1 MTEFADLCLVSGQVF
16 DGVALT
22 ANTAVA
28 ARDGRIVAVGDDE
41 AVLRWCGPKT
51 RVVNAAGGAI
61 MPGFVDAHIHAAFA
75 GVERLSCDL
84 TPARS
89 VEETLDLI
97 RAAAENAAETSTQG
111 GTSSSDVRWVTGGGW
126 SHELFPEP
134 TRHQLD
140 AVVSD
145 RPVALS
151 DAGHHTLW
159 VNSRA
164 LELAGIT
171 RHTPQPHNGHIHV
184 DEHGDPTGYL
194 NESAAELVGR
204 MIPPSTNAEI
214 LAGLQNAQEFLWTLG
229 VTGWHEA
236 ILGEYNGKA
245 DCTAAYLEGIADG
258 SLRSAVSGALWVP
271 QGTTEAQ
278 VPALIAGFERRRAE
292 NAAAGF
298 DTRTVKAMVDGVPH
312 GETAALLEPYC
323 SHHGSGELHLDE
335 AALRALVLQ
344 ADRAGFALH
353 LHIMGDRGIRVAL
366 DAVEEARVVNG
377 PGPRH
382 HFAHLSMI
390 HPDDA
395 LRFGP
400 LGITA
405 NMQALWATPD
415 PHVVPMIGEERMRR
429 GYPFR
434 TLADGGA
441 DLAMGSDWPVSPAD
455 PWAAIHVAVNR
466 SFPLIP
472 GAEAPLDAGQA
483 LTLTEALAAYTSGSS
498 SLVLET
504 AGRIRL
510 GQRADLIIST
520 ENPFDVPVSRLYQ
533 VSTAVTVVDGD
544 LVYERPRQ

>member
-1 MTEFADLCLVSGQVF
+1 MTESADLCIIGGRVF
-16 DGVALT
+16 DGRTLT
-22 ANTAVA
+22 PHTAVA
-28 ARDGRIVAVGDDE
+28 TRGDRILAIGDDA
-41 AVLRWCGPKT
+41 AVLRHRGSTT
-51 RVVNAAGGAI
+51 RILDAAGRLIA
-61 MPGFVDAHIHAAFA
+61 PGFVDAHVHAAFA

-89 VEETLDLI
+89 VEETLALVQQ
-97 RAAAENAAETSTQG
+97 AAAA
-111 GTSSSDVRWVTGGGW
+111 SDQEWLTGGGW
-126 SHELFPEP
+126 SHELFPHP
-134 TRHQLD
+134 TRQQLD
-140 AVVSD
+140 ALVPD

-164 LELAGIT
+164 LEIAGIT
-171 RHTPQPHNGHIHV
+171 RDTPQPHNGHIHV
-184 DEHGDPTGYL
+184 DASGGPTGYL

-204 MIPPSTNAEI
+204 CIPPATDAEI
-214 LAGLQNAQEFLWTLG
+214 LAGLQNAQEYLWSLG

-245 DCTAAYLEGIADG
+245 DCTASYLAGITDG
-258 SLRSAVSGALWVP
+258 SIRSALSGALWVP
-271 QGTTEAQ
+271 QGTTEAE
-278 VPALIAGFERRRAE
+278 VPALVADFERRRAQ
-292 NAAAGF
+292 NADAGF
-298 DTRTVKAMVDGVPH
+298 TTSTIKAMVDGVPH

-366 DAVEEARVVNG
+366 DAVEAARVAHG

-382 HFAHLSMI
+382 HIAHLSMI

-395 LRFGP
+395 VRFGP

-405 NMQALWATPD
+405 NMQALWAAPD
-415 PHVVPMIGEERMRR
+415 LSVVPMIGEERMRS

-466 SFPLIP
+466 SLPFGP
-472 GAEAPLDAGQA
+472 GAGAPLDEDQA
-483 LTLTEALAAYTSGSS
+483 LSLSEALAAYTSGSS
-498 SLVLET
+498 SLVLGVP
-504 AGRIRL
+504 GRLRV
-510 GQRADLIIST
+510 GARADLAIASGD
-520 ENPFDVPVSRLYQ
+520 PFDVPAARLHELR
-533 VSTAVTVVDGD
+533 TAATVVGGE
-544 LVYERPRQ
+544 VVFEAEAAPRSVRTERG

>member
-1 MTEFADLCLVSGQVF
+1 M
-16 DGVALT
+16 
-22 ANTAVA
+22 
-28 ARDGRIVAVGDDE
+28 
-41 AVLRWCGPKT
+41 
-51 RVVNAAGGAI
+51 
-61 MPGFVDAHIHAAFA
+61 
-75 GVERLSCDL
+75 
-84 TPARS
+84 
-89 VEETLDLI
+89 
-97 RAAAENAAETSTQG
+97 
-111 GTSSSDVRWVTGGGW
+111 
-126 SHELFPEP
+126 
-134 TRHQLD
+134 
-140 AVVSD
+140 
-145 RPVALS
+145 
-151 DAGHHTLW
+151 
-159 VNSRA
+159 
-164 LELAGIT
+164 
-171 RHTPQPHNGHIHV
+171 
-184 DEHGDPTGYL
+184 
-194 NESAAELVGR
+194 
-204 MIPPSTNAEI
+204 
-214 LAGLQNAQEFLWTLG
+214 
-229 VTGWHEA
+229 TGWHEA

-245 DCTAAYLEGIADG
+245 DCTAAYVEGLTGG
-258 SLRSAVSGALWVP
+258 SIRSAVSGALWVP
-271 QGTTEAQ
+271 QGTTEEQ
-278 VPALIAGFERRRAE
+278 IPALIADFERRRAA

-366 DAVEEARVVNG
+366 DAVEAARVANG

-472 GAEAPLDAGQA
+472 GAESPLDASQA
-483 LTLTEALAAYTSGSS
+483 LTLTEALAAYTSGST
-498 SLVLET
+498 SLVLGVP
-504 AGRIRL
+504 GRVRI
-510 GQRADLIIST
+510 GERADLVVST
-520 ENPFDVPVSRLYQ
+520 ENPFDVPADRLYQ
-533 VSTAVTVVDGD
+533 LAAAATVVAGE
-544 LVYERPRQ
+544 LVYQRPRS